1 MIKCEIC
8 QEELHY
14 EWTCRGHHIY
24 SRWSMDPKWLCIG
37 CSKKPGACFRSDG
50 SVGVTFLGGP
60 IDEQR
65 RVVECGTLGIGYR
78 VSVIE
83 HSECH
88 DVQYLFDWDLGFFV
102 FKGKI

>member
-1 MIKCEIC
+1 MLYCAIC
-8 QEELHY
+8 KEELTY
-14 EWTCRGHHIY
+14 EWTCRGQGIY

-50 SVGVTFLGGP
+50 SVGATFLGGP
-60 IDEQR
+60 IDGQR
-65 RVVECGTLGIGYR
+65 RVVERGTLGIGYR

-83 HSECH
+83 YSECH

-102 FKGKI
+102 FKGKV